1 MAVPSFQKFLLP
13 LLRAYAD
20 GKDHRP
26 REMINPM
33 AKQQGLSEEDISE
46 LLPSGTQTKLEN
58 RVKWALYYLFRAGL
72 LHRPERGIY
81 SISEEGRAVL
91 ANPPSLIDR
100 QSLSKYPSFREF
112 QSKTKIVPNTD
123 DPPVN
128 LTPDEQIENAYRELN
143 ETLVSD
149 LKDQTAMMNPYSFE
163 QLVIDLLFAMGYGG
177 SREEAA
183 QVTKKSAD
191 EGIDGVI
198 DQDRLGLDVIYVQA
212 KRWKDQVGRKEIQSF
227 IGALAGKQ
235 ANKGVFITTSN
246 FSSHASDYAHSVSQ
260 KVILIDGTRLA
271 ELMVEHDIGVS
282 TKRNLLIKRINSVYF
297 EDD

>member
-1 MAVPSFQKFLLP
+1 
-13 LLRAYAD
+13 
-20 GKDHRP
+20 
-26 REMINPM
+26 M
-33 AKQQGLSEEDISE
+33 AKQLDLSEEDIAE
-46 LLPSGTQTKLEN
+46 LLPSGTQTKLKN
-58 RVKWALYYLFRAGL
+58 RIQWALYDLFRAGL
-72 LHRPERGIY
+72 LHRPVKGKY
-81 SISEEGRAVL
+81 SISLEGRAL
-91 ANPPSLIDR
+91 LKDPPSRIDR
-100 QSLSKYPSFREF
+100 KFLSKYPSFQEF
-112 QSKTKIVPNTD
+112 LSKTKSEPIID
-123 DPPVN
+123 DLPVN
-128 LTPDEQIENAYRELN
+128 LTPDEQIGNAYRELN
-143 ETLVSD
+143 ETLISD

-163 QLVIDLLFAMGYGG
+163 QLVINLLFAMGYGG

-227 IGALAGKQ
+227 VGALAGKQ

-246 FSSHASDYAHSVSQ
+246 FSSHARDYAHSVSQ

-271 ELMVEHDIGVS
+271 ELMIEHNIGVS
-282 TKRNLLIKRINSVYF
+282 TKRTLQIKRIDSGYF